1 MEKLI
6 YSTDIILHE
15 LPKGAIF
22 GVGQL
27 YKFKRFVN
35 LCLEVY
41 IPTQFIVFS
50 AALNDFN
57 RLIDF
62 SNYIDIDKIIGISA
76 LKAFKNHLWYL
87 VEELVPL
94 LLFSNEVS
102 INDKLIIVKTLKSF
116 EKKEKFQSRYRTGF
130 GRPAFPS
137 AILDQSLIGHD

>member
-1 MEKLI
+1 MRLQ
-6 YSTDIILHE
+6 YPS
-15 LPKGAIF
+15 LPKRAIF

-27 YKFKRFVN
+27 YKFKIFVK

-41 IPTQFIVFS
+41 IPTQLIVFS

-87 VEELVPL
+87 VEELVL
-94 LLFSNEVS
+94 FLLFSNKVS
-102 INDKLIIVKTLKSF
+102 IDDKVKIVKTLKSF
-116 EKKEKFQSRYRTGF
+116 EKKGKI
-130 GRPAFPS
+130 PK
-137 AILDQSLIGHD
+137 